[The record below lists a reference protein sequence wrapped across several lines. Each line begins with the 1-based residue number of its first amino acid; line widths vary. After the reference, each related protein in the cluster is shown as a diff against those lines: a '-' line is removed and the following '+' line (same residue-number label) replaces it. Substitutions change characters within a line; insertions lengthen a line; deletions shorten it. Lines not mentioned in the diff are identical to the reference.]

1 MNADSDSAAELKQR
15 GFLSRCCST
24 DCGRIITAV
33 ITSLLTGFGLTFV
46 AQLIAKQ
53 IITLALQWITVHP
66 FAALANTVLIALIVL
81 VLGWLMRSM
90 FASTFIASIAVMAA
104 TALGESCIAYEWE
117 YAFDLDGSAYS
128 TLPDSIDPD
137 KFSTMSWFTRQAF
150 YGKDDV
156 AFYRLRN

>member
-1 MNADSDSAAELKQR
+1 MR
-15 GFLSRCCST
+15 TTST
-24 DCGRIITAV
+24 CI
-33 ITSLLTGFGLTFV
+33 

-53 IITLALQWITVHP
+53 VITLALQCHP

-81 VLGWLMRSM
+81 VLSWLMRSM
-90 FASTFIASIAVMAA
+90 LASTLIASVAVMAA
-104 TALGESCIAYEWE
+104 AAIGESCIAYEWE
-117 YAFDLDGSAYS
+117 YAVDLDGNAYS

-137 KFSTMSWFTRQAF
+137 KFSTMSWFTRQAL